1 MVDSNATTTVGGVDP
16 RKFELRWA
24 SGRLQLQLSLGIVL
38 FFGRGFEFYGKQV
51 LALWEDL
58 LRWRGRGA
66 FSWARLGG
74 GNKSRIMDAP
84 AYRTVESWLA
94 GKRPYGRT
102 CWIEI
107 HAGDFEE
114 IGPHSF
120 ALDGR
125 GASDSWV
132 SAVDIRLPVS
142 VLAEEPLDSLVSRL
156 NGLAGYLDFLCG
168 TAGLMLHATPF
179 GRQRLWPQMKKLVVR
194 YEGVEPDIVEDGEC
208 IAGFAMTGVNWLTF
222 VGPKYL
228 EGLGGLESVKSAA
241 AKRKGVVAYDVGR
254 GLALR
259 AGDRPVLGDRNKGAP
274 DLAPY
279 REVYD
284 IVKRAIFADPLY
296 RFDEEYF
303 DGDETVAWV
312 HRFAHP

>member
-1 MVDSNATTTVGGVDP
+1 MVDSKATTTVGGLDP
-16 RKFELRWA
+16 GKFELRGA
-24 SGRLQLQLSLGIVL
+24 SGRLELQLSLGMVL
-38 FFGRGFEFYGKQV
+38 FFGRGFELHGKQV

-58 LRWRGRGA
+58 LRWRGRGV

-74 GNKSRIMDAP
+74 GNKSRTMDAA
-84 AYRTVESWLA
+84 AYRTVENWLA
-94 GKRPYGRT
+94 GRRPYGRT

-107 HAGDFEE
+107 HAGDFGE

-120 ALDGR
+120 ALDGY
-125 GASDSWV
+125 GASDRRV

-142 VLAEEPLDSLVSRL
+142 VLGEEPFDSLVARL
-156 NGLAGYLDFLCG
+156 NALARHLDFLCG

-179 GRQRLWPQMKKLVVR
+179 GRERLWPQMKKVVVR

-208 IAGFAMTGVNWLTF
+208 TADFGITGVNWLTF
-222 VGPKYL
+222 VGPEYL
-228 EGLGGLESVKSAA
+228 EPLGGLESVKSAA
-241 AKRKGVVAYDVGR
+241 ANRKSVAAYDVGR

-259 AGDRPVLGDRNKGAP
+259 AGDRPVLGDRNKGAA

-284 IVKRAIFADPLY
+284 IVKRAIVADPKY
-296 RFDEEYF
+296 PFDEEYF

>member
-38 FFGRGFEFYGKQV
+38 FFGRGFELYGKQV

-58 LRWRGRGA
+58 LRWRGRGV

-74 GNKSRIMDAP
+74 GNKSRTMDAA

-94 GKRPYGRT
+94 GKRSYGRT

-125 GASDSWV
+125 GTSETRV

-142 VLAEEPLDSLVSRL
+142 VLVEEPLDSLVSRL
-156 NGLAGYLDFLCG
+156 NGLAGHLDFLCG

-179 GRQRLWPQMKKLVVR
+179 GRQDLWPQMKRVVVR
-194 YEGVEPDIVEDGEC
+194 YEGVEPDIVQDGEC

-228 EGLGGLESVKSAA
+228 ELLGGLESVKSAA
-241 AKRKGVVAYDVGR
+241 ANRKGVVIYDVGR

-259 AGDRPVLGDRNKGAP
+259 AGDRPVLGDRNKGAA

-312 HRFAHP
+312 HRFAQP